1 MLLLSV
7 LQRFPRVPA
16 SSPVFLLALALLA
29 GPALAA
35 PCSTVRH
42 IEIPAVP
49 AGDAQPVCISPGQT
63 TVVSFDAQL
72 APGSVT
78 LEGTDGFTMVDPG
91 ASTLKLVPSE
101 KVPLD
106 KPLRLTVRFADNA
119 APLSASIVLVAHA
132 EEAASLVE
140 VHRRQRSAESYKQE
154 LKAKEEEA
162 RQLREEVAR
171 LRADKS
177 GPGGLRGLL
186 ASGAMGKDGVASKEI
201 SPTLT
206 APPTKSLW
214 VVGVTAYRSASRV
227 ALEVELSNP
236 EAAPTWTGEG
246 ATLTLEG
253 KKGVTLKVLPVW
265 QHAPIAPGENRF
277 VVVEAE
283 ATVEEAR
290 GNFTLKMWE
299 EGGTRT
305 VTIGG
310 VTFP

>member
-1 MLLLSV
+1 M
-7 LQRFPRVPA
+7 PA
-16 SSPVFLLALALLA
+16 SSPVFFLALAFLA

-35 PCSTVRH
+35 PCLTVRH
-42 IEIPAVP
+42 IEISAVP
-49 AGDAQPVCISPGQT
+49 AGDVQPVCISPGQT
-63 TVVSFDAQL
+63 TVFSFDTQL

-78 LEGTDGFTMVDPG
+78 LEWVDGFTTVDPG

-101 KVPLD
+101 KVPLG

-119 APLSASIVLVAHA
+119 APWSASLMLMAHA

-140 VHRRQRSAESYKQE
+140 VHRRQRTAESYKQE

-186 ASGAMGKDGVASKEI
+186 ASGAMGKEGVVSKENA
-201 SPTLT
+201 PTLT
-206 APPTKSLW
+206 VPPTMSLR
-214 VVGVTAYRSASRV
+214 VVGITAYRSASRV
-227 ALEVELSNP
+227 ALAVELINP
-236 EAAPTWTGEG
+236 KGAPTWTAEG
-246 ATLTLEG
+246 ATLTLADTR
-253 KKGVTLKVLPVW
+253 GVTLKVLPVW
-265 QHAPIAPGENRF
+265 QDAPIAPGENRF

-290 GNFTLKMWE
+290 GTFTLKVWE
-299 EGGTRT
+299 VGGTRT